1 MSKESIYGSSHGS
14 EVCKLARSII
24 GNAGHITNEEVE
36 VLRFLAYKGD
46 FESKRAVIINK
57 DSKINNLLKEQK

>member
-1 MSKESIYGSSHGS
+1 MAKESIYGQSHGN

-36 VLRFLAYKGD
+36 ILRFLAYKGD
-46 FESKRAVIINK
+46 HEYKRVVIINK